1 MFCII
6 FACVSFHYFS
16 AVLIM
21 SVNYRRKKAE
31 KRVWSLQ
38 IKKRKKCLNFLT
50 SFAFKG
56 NSVSKLFSDR
66 QSHTFV
72 WWMDYFLKFISSW
85 LVFRGAVFLEP
96 TAVHWAK
103 SCLEANSEYFFQ
115 NVLAGV
121 QNLRRTLWW
130 IEIGYLGN

>member
-21 SVNYRRKKAE
+21 SVNCRGKSWE
-31 KRVWSLQ
+31 KMVRSLQ
-38 IKKRKKCLNFLT
+38 IKKKKKCLNFLT

-96 TAVHWAK
+96 TGEIL
-103 SCLEANSEYFFQ
+103 CLEANSEYLFSKCISWRSKPSANFMMDWDWL
-115 NVLAGV
+115 V
-121 QNLRRTLWW
+121 WM
-130 IEIGYLGN
+130 I